1 MQIKIVKTIDIE
13 DVPNE
18 IDNNI
23 EDVVEKIMDIWEFC
37 KALPYYDDHKN
48 ADVVLEKLEELRKR
62 LIKIDSAIEDCQS
75 IIVGH
80 KKIMDKLESGE
91 EVEESADQSDS
102 R

>member
-13 DVPNE
+13 DVPSE

-23 EDVVEKIMDIWEFC
+23 EDVVEKIMDIWELC
-37 KALPYYDDHKN
+37 KALPYYNDHKN
-48 ADVVLEKLEELRKR
+48 SDVVLEKLEELRKR

-80 KKIMDKLESGE
+80 RKIMDNLESGE
-91 EVEESADQSDS
+91 ETEENADQSDS